1 MSNNEFEIIDFQ
13 NYDIQKS
20 NSLITSVSNNNNH
33 YLFIQN
39 NNSNIYDKIEIN
51 DMTTEFEISFNLK
64 NIVNDISDSFRDLKD
79 IQDQFRMDILRSLM
93 TFNGTIIKNPQTI
106 IDYLEYK
113 YRATNP
119 QLEKEYL
126 MLCTQALFAIPFY
139 IIQKNINDNKL
150 YLSEIVHSDIRNKRL
165 SKKYKVDIIEGK
177 IRLEKYLRL
186 FSLNEHSDAIT
197 KYIVKINIEIDLLK
211 EKQLILNFQFI

>member
-1 MSNNEFEIIDFQ
+1 MSNEDFEIVDFQ

-20 NSLITSVSNNNNH
+20 KSLITPGYNNNNN

-39 NNSNIYDKIEIN
+39 NNNNIYDKIEIN
-51 DMTTEFEISFNLK
+51 DMTTEFEISFSLNDV
-64 NIVNDISDSFRDLKD
+64 INDISNSFRDLKD

-93 TFNGTIIKNPQTI
+93 TFNGEIIKNPQTI

-113 YRATNP
+113 YRETNP

-139 IIQKNINDNKL
+139 IIQKNINNNEL
-150 YLSEIVHSDIRNKRL
+150 YLSEIVHKDIRNKRL
-165 SKKYKVDIIEGK
+165 SKKYKVDIVDGI
-177 IRLEKYLRL
+177 ITLEKYLRL
-186 FSLNEHSDAIT
+186 FELNEKSDAIT
-197 KYIVKINIEIDLLK
+197 KYIVKINIEIDLIK
-211 EKQLILNFQFI
+211 EKYLLLNFQFI